1 MVNKEAC
8 EMSKN
13 KKVLGIITL
22 CLSCLTLTSC
32 DEAQLSEKIGTTIAN
47 MLPNL
52 YITLMQLA
60 LFILV
65 AVLFIWL
72 AYKPLKKKLK
82 QRSDYI
88 EKNIKDSE
96 VNKNIAEQNAIK
108 SNQMIIDSQKRAGE
122 IIANAQKVAENK
134 ASTLQHELSE
144 SIEKQKT
151 QATKDIEDQKR
162 KMISDAKSEIVEA
175 AIETSKEIL
184 GREVK
189 KEDNDKFVDD
199 FLKEFEK
206 EKKN

>member
-1 MVNKEAC
+1 
-8 EMSKN
+8 
-13 KKVLGIITL
+13 
-22 CLSCLTLTSC
+22 
-32 DEAQLSEKIGTTIAN
+32 
-47 MLPNL
+47 
-52 YITLMQLA
+52 
-60 LFILV
+60 
-65 AVLFIWL
+65 
-72 AYKPLKKKLK
+72 
-82 QRSDYI
+82 
-88 EKNIKDSE
+88 
-96 VNKNIAEQNAIK
+96 
-108 SNQMIIDSQKRAGE
+108 MIIDSQKRAGE

>member
-1 MVNKEAC
+1 
-8 EMSKN
+8 MSKN

-72 AYKPLKKKLK
+72 VYKPLKKKLK

-96 VNKNIAEQNAIK
+96 ENKTIK
-108 SNQMIIDSQKRAGE
+108 SNQMIIDSQKKAGE

-134 ASTLQHELSE
+134 ASTLQQELSE

>member
-1 MVNKEAC
+1 
-8 EMSKN
+8 MSKN

-65 AVLFIWL
+65 AILFIWL

-96 VNKNIAEQNAIK
+96 KNKTIAEQNAIK
-108 SNQMIIDSQKRAGE
+108 SNQMIIDSQKKAGE

-134 ASTLQHELSE
+134 ASTLQQELSE